1 MRKLSR
7 ELSALLAETFGVFR
21 QLGQD
26 GPATIVDQELGV
38 VTMVG
43 QGVAQ
48 VRGLP
53 SVQLEEL
60 VEFESGL
67 LGMVFNL
74 EPDHVGVVLL
84 GESAELAAGSKVFRT
99 GRVMDIPVG
108 QSLVGRVID
117 ATGQPLD
124 GRGPVRAGQ
133 RLPIERAAPPIIQ
146 RAPVTVPLQTGIKVI
161 DALLPI
167 GRGQR
172 ELILGDRQTGKT
184 VIALDTILNQRDK
197 RVLCIYCAI
206 GQRSAA
212 VAKVIDTLQ
221 SYGALHYTTVL
232 VASGEEAPG
241 LQYVAPYAATTIAEY
256 FMQQGHDVLIVYDDL
271 THHARAYREL
281 TLLLRRP
288 PGREA
293 YPGDIFYIH
302 SRLLERATRLRPDCG
317 GGSLTALPIVETQA
331 QDISSYIPTNLIS
344 ITDGQIYLSPLLFQK
359 GMMPAVEVGRSVSR
373 VGGQA
378 QLPAYRA
385 VAGPLRLA
393 YNQFEELE
401 IFSRFSTRLDEAT
414 RRTIEHGRHVREI
427 LKQPQY
433 SPIPVAA
440 QIASLFAVTSGL
452 LDHWPLAQM
461 RMAEAAICQAV
472 ADELPNLSRTI
483 ARGAQLTNE
492 EREALLAVARRAI
505 GRVKTLHEH
514 DSNRIGRAV

>member
-1 MRKLSR
+1 MSKLQQEISG
-7 ELSALLAETFGVFR
+7 LLDETFGTFR
-21 QLGQD
+21 QVLAAGA
-26 GPATIVDQELGV
+26 PTLIDQELGT
-38 VTMVG
+38 VTAVG
-43 QGVAQ
+43 HGVAH
-48 VRGLP
+48 VHGLP
-53 SVQLEEL
+53 GVQLEEL
-60 VEFESGL
+60 VEFSGGL
-67 LGMVFNL
+67 LGMVFTL
-74 EPDHVGVVLL
+74 EAETVGVILL
-84 GESAELAAGSKVFRT
+84 GQQDTLCAGTKVYRT

-108 QSLVGRVID
+108 QALIGRVID
-117 ATGQPLD
+117 ATGRPLD
-124 GRGPVRAGQ
+124 GRGPVRTGH
-133 RLPIERAAPPIIQ
+133 RLPIEQPAPAIIE

-184 VIALDTILNQRDK
+184 VIALDTILNQRDA
-197 RVLCIYCAI
+197 RTLCIYCAI

-241 LQYVAPYAATTIAEY
+241 LQYIAPYAATSIAEH
-256 FMQQGHDVLIVYDDL
+256 FMRQGHDVLIVYDDL

-302 SRLLERATRLRPDCG
+302 SRLLERATRLHPRHG

-331 QDISSYIPTNLIS
+331 QDMSAYIPTNLIS
-344 ITDGQIYLSPLLFQK
+344 ITDGQIYLAPLLFQK
-359 GMMPAVEVGRSVSR
+359 GLMPAIDVGLSVSR

-401 IFSRFSTRLDEAT
+401 VFSRFSTRLDEAT
-414 RRTIEHGRHVREI
+414 RHAIEHGRHVREV

-433 SPIPVAA
+433 DPIPVAD
-440 QIASLFAVTSGL
+440 QIAALLAVTSGL
-452 LDHWPLAQM
+452 LDHWPLDQM
-461 RMAEAAICQAV
+461 SAAEEAICRAV
-472 ADELPNLSRTI
+472 ADEYPAFRHTI
-483 ARGAQLTNE
+483 AAGHQLTAE
-492 EREALLAVARRAI
+492 DQETFLAIARRAI
-505 GRVKTLHEH
+505 GRVREVPT
-514 DSNRIGRAV
+514 DG